1 MLLGNYTPLS
11 ANPGRCVTH
20 AIPNPYKWRSSGN
33 MYSFYTGDH
42 VVTGETDK
50 SSFNN
55 GYIPPYSWVL
65 SPKAGGLSST
75 NELNGEGDLGITS
88 LSLGK
93 ALASDMA
100 GSGIIS
106 AAGLSLVTSM
116 AAAIAGSGTLSAS
129 MVGVVNMACALAGS
143 GNLTAAMG
151 ALAYCVATLDGAGSI
166 ASDLRGKLYMAADI
180 FVNQSQAEVQDF
192 WNASAA
198 LNDNPGTMGEK
209 LNDAGSASNPWADT
223 SDYGAGTKGK
233 MLKDAADSAELASIK

>member
-11 ANPGRCVTH
+11 ANPGRCITH

-55 GYIPPYSWVL
+55 GYVPPYSWVL
-65 SPKAGGLSST
+65 SPKAGGLSSA
-75 NELNGEGDLGITS
+75 NEINGAGDLSITS

-93 ALASDMA
+93 ALASDMD

-116 AAAIAGSGTLSAS
+116 AAAIAGSGDLSAS
-129 MVGVVNMACALAGS
+129 MVGIINMASSLAGS
-143 GNLTAAMG
+143 GDLSAAMG
-151 ALAYCVATLDGAGSI
+151 ALAYCVATLDGAGSLT
-166 ASDLRGKLYMAADI
+166 SDLRGKLFMAADI
-180 FVNQSQAEVQDF
+180 YVNQSQAEVEDF
-192 WNASAA
+192 WNATAS
-198 LNDNPGTMGEK
+198 LNNNPGTMGEK
-209 LNDAGSASNPWADT
+209 LNDAGSAGNPWTDT
-223 SDYGAGTKGK
+223 TTYGAGTKGA
-233 MLKDAADSAELASIK
+233 LLQNAADDADTAANK

>member
-11 ANPGRCVTH
+11 ANPGRCTTH

-42 VVTGETDK
+42 VVTGETAK

-65 SPKAGGLSST
+65 SPKAGGLSSV
-75 NELNGEGDLGITS
+75 NEINGDGDLSITS

-100 GSGIIS
+100 GSGTIS

-129 MVGVVNMACALAGS
+129 MVGIINMASTLAGS

-151 ALAYCVATLDGAGSI
+151 ALAFCVATLDGAGSLTADI
-166 ASDLRGKLYMAADI
+166 RGKLFMAANI
-180 FVNQSQAEVQDF
+180 YVNQSQAEVEDF
-192 WNASAA
+192 WNATAA
-198 LNDNPGTMGEK
+198 LNNNPGTMGEK

-223 SDYGAGTKGK
+223 SSYGAGTKGA
-233 MLKDAADSAELASIK
+233 LLEQIADDSDTAANK